1 MKKVLFSILIFS
13 TILTTGCDTSESD
26 NLEIYTEQY
35 LNTTETV
42 KINTFKGL
50 KLINS
55 KRINNKDGSIR
66 IILDFD
72 KPIK

>member
-1 MKKVLFSILIFS
+1 MKRVVFSILIFS
-13 TILTTGCDTSESD
+13 TILITGCDTSESD

-42 KINTFKGL
+42 KINTFNGF

-72 KPIK
+72 KPLK

>member
-1 MKKVLFSILIFS
+1 MKKFLFSILIFS
-13 TILTTGCDTSESD
+13 TILTTGCDTNESD

-42 KINTFKGL
+42 KINTFNGF

-55 KRINNKDGSIR
+55 KRINNKDGSVR
-66 IILDFD
+66 LILDFD
-72 KPIK
+72 KPLK

>member
-1 MKKVLFSILIFS
+1 MKKVVFSILILS
-13 TILTTGCDTSESD
+13 TVFMIGCDINESD

-42 KINTFKGL
+42 KINTFNGL

-55 KRINNKDGSIR
+55 KRIDNKDGSIR

-72 KPIK
+72 KPLK

>member
-1 MKKVLFSILIFS
+1 MKRVVFSILIFS

-42 KINTFKGL
+42 KINTFNGL

>member
-42 KINTFKGL
+42 KINTFNGF
-50 KLINS
+50 KLVNS

-72 KPIK
+72 KPLK

>member
-1 MKKVLFSILIFS
+1 MKKVVFSILILS
-13 TILTTGCDTSESD
+13 TVFMIGCDINESD

-42 KINTFKGL
+42 KINTFNGL

-72 KPIK
+72 KPLK

>member
-13 TILTTGCDTSESD
+13 TVLLVGCSTNERD

-42 KINTFKGL
+42 KINTFNGL

-55 KRINNKDGSIR
+55 KRINNKDGSVR

-72 KPIK
+72 KPLK

>member
-1 MKKVLFSILIFS
+1 MKAYIFSILIFS
-13 TILTTGCDTSESD
+13 SVLMVGCDTNESD
-26 NLEIYTEQY
+26 NLEIYTEGY

-42 KINTFKGL
+42 KINTFNGL

-55 KRINNKDGSIR
+55 KRIDNNDGSVR

-72 KPIK
+72 KPLK

>member
-1 MKKVLFSILIFS
+1 MKRVVFSILIFS
-13 TILTTGCDTSESD
+13 TILITGCDTSESD
-26 NLEIYTEQY
+26 NLEIYTEKY

-42 KINTFKGL
+42 KINTFNGF

-55 KRINNKDGSIR
+55 KRINNKDGSVR

>member
-1 MKKVLFSILIFS
+1 MKKVVFSILILS
-13 TILTTGCDTSESD
+13 TVFMIGCDINESD
-26 NLEIYTEQY
+26 ILEIYTEQY

-42 KINTFKGL
+42 KINTFNGL

-72 KPIK
+72 KPLK

>member
-1 MKKVLFSILIFS
+1 MKRVIFSILIFS
-13 TILTTGCDTSESD
+13 TILITGCDTNESD

-42 KINTFKGL
+42 KINTFNGF

-55 KRINNKDGSIR
+55 KRINNKDGSVR
-66 IILDFD
+66 LILDFG
-72 KPIK
+72 KPLK

>member
-13 TILTTGCDTSESD
+13 TVLLVGCNANESD

-42 KINTFKGL
+42 KINTFNGL

-55 KRINNKDGSIR
+55 KRIDNKDGSIR
-66 IILDFD
+66 LILDFD
-72 KPIK
+72 KPLK

>member
-13 TILTTGCDTSESD
+13 TVLLVGCDTDESD
-26 NLEIYTEQY
+26 NLKIYTEKY
-35 LNTTETV
+35 INTTETV
-42 KINTFKGL
+42 KINTFNGF

-66 IILDFD
+66 IILDFY
-72 KPIK
+72 KPLK

>member
-13 TILTTGCDTSESD
+13 TALFVGCDTNESD

-42 KINTFKGL
+42 KINTFNGL

-55 KRINNKDGSIR
+55 KRINNKDGNVR

>member
-1 MKKVLFSILIFS
+1 MKKFVFSILILS
-13 TILTTGCDTSESD
+13 TVFMIGCDINESD

-42 KINTFKGL
+42 KINTFNGL

-72 KPIK
+72 KPLK

>member
-35 LNTTETV
+35 LNTTETI
-42 KINTFKGL
+42 KINTFNGF
-50 KLINS
+50 KLINL
-55 KRINNKDGSIR
+55 KRINNKDGSVR

>member
-13 TILTTGCDTSESD
+13 TVLLVGCSTNEGD

-42 KINTFKGL
+42 KINTFNGL

-55 KRINNKDGSIR
+55 KRINNKDGSVR

-72 KPIK
+72 KPLK

>member
-1 MKKVLFSILIFS
+1 MKKVVFSILILS
-13 TILTTGCDTSESD
+13 TVFMIGCDINESD

-42 KINTFKGL
+42 KINTFNGL

-55 KRINNKDGSIR
+55 KRINNKDGSVR

-72 KPIK
+72 TPIK

>member
-13 TILTTGCDTSESD
+13 TVLLVGCNTNESD

-42 KINTFKGL
+42 KINTFNGL

-72 KPIK
+72 KPLK